1 MSCHPQAY
9 PEGHPEHKMSAA
21 LHALQPGSSVA
32 IKGPCG
38 TFRYQPGKY
47 KAIGQSHHPFL
58 LMTGTADAPSIMLSS
73 TVHVWTAQR
82 APQLAT
88 HWMLREAGHLHGL
101 KYHSASPSMV
111 SCFMLA
117 VCSRLHTDIALIWCA
132 FSLQGFWRAAQ
143 V

>member
-47 KAIGQSHHPFL
+47 KAIGETHHAFL
-58 LMTGTADAPSIMLSS
+58 LMIGIADAPSVMLQNSAALCMCGR
-73 TVHVWTAQR
+73 H
-82 APQLAT
+82 
-88 HWMLREAGHLHGL
+88 RELQILPLFG
-101 KYHSASPSMV
+101 
-111 SCFMLA
+111 
-117 VCSRLHTDIALIWCA
+117 CSGR
-132 FSLQGFWRAAQ
+132 Q
-143 V
+143 VTSVV